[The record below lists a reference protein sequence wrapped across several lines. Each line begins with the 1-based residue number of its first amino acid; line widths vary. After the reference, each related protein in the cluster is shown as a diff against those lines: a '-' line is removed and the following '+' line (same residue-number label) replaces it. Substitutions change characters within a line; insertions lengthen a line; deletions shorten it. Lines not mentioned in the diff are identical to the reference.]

1 MIEEAKDLLLNKL
14 MQSQDEASDQLDLE
28 DLEQLIWT
36 SWILRLI
43 GILREVDLL
52 KVVTFLELLNQD
64 LLIQQGQ
71 WQAHN

>member
-1 MIEEAKDLLLNKL
+1 MIEEVKDLLLNKL

-28 DLEQLIWT
+28 DLELLIWT
-36 SWILRLI
+36 SWILRQI
-43 GILREVDLL
+43 GTLREVDLL